1 MVEAA
6 FNIRQALVKYAGPR
20 FICPALAE
28 HESDG
33 RVAVK
38 V

>member
-6 FNIRQALVKYAGPR
+6 FDIRQALVKYAGP
-20 FICPALAE
+20 FVCPARSNTK
-28 HESDG
+28 SDG